1 MKAFWTKIAQHDSL
15 KRSSHSI
22 SVIGESAY
30 VFGGELKPRQ
40 PRDNAMHQVK
50 LAGQGHTEG
59 GYRYRGC
66 RCRPAAAMLWR
77 LAIT

>member
-1 MKAFWTKIAQHDSL
+1 MKATWTKIAQHDSL

-22 SVIGESAY
+22 SVIGQSAY

-40 PRDNAMHQVK
+40 PRDNAMHKVK

-59 GYRYRGC
+59 GYRCAVY
-66 RCRPAAAMLWR
+66 LV
-77 LAIT
+77 I